1 MNGNRLELYW
11 NDIPTVK
18 AEAVTYEE
26 LHMWWNVDK
35 REIRKILQELS
46 KYDNGD
52 NYVLIRSGK
61 NKGFYKT
68 DDKDEIAAYKKEC
81 LNKGLS
87 VLAPIKKIN
96 RIFAANADQY
106 SIENNLRV
114 IREERQLKQTQ
125 VCQFMQQFDSGFD
138 VPMLSKMENGFCMPN
153 YRQAALLSQL
163 YNCEISDLINY
174 DIFL

>member
-1 MNGNRLELYW
+1 MNGNRFELYW

-18 AEAVTYEE
+18 ADSVTYEE
-26 LHMWWNVDK
+26 LQMWWNEGK
-35 REIRKILQELS
+35 REVRSILQELS

-52 NYVLIRSGK
+52 NYVLIRSSR

-68 DDKDEIAAYKKEC
+68 DNKEEIERYKKEC

-96 RIFAANADQY
+96 RIFAENTEQF

-114 IREERQLKQTQ
+114 KREELKLKQTQ
-125 VCQFMQQFDSGFD
+125 VVSFMQGFDNGFD
-138 VPMLSKMENGFCMPN
+138 VPMLSKMENGFCMPTP
-153 YRQAALLSQL
+153 YQLSKLSQL
-163 YNCEISDLINY
+163 YDCEPTDLINADLY
-174 DIFL
+174 F